1 MTTALLTPLMMAL
14 GGGAIDISRAMST
27 RIMLNDAAD
36 SALLAAVNR
45 AQTAYNAGA
54 ADWITQG
61 QTLGQSYFAANT
73 ANAGLL
79 ANVSY
84 STNLQLQGST
94 ITGTLNYSGSVRNL
108 FLPLLGVST
117 TNASG
122 SVKVAVP
129 TTLYANIYILI
140 DNSASM
146 GIGASTT
153 DQQTLTA
160 ALGCAFAC
168 HYTNIYG
175 QVDNVAQARATGAVL
190 RIDIVKQAL
199 SQALTNLSALNIHS
213 QIKVALYTFSNQITN
228 IYNLSSDVASALPA
242 VGGIDMA
249 SANSSG
255 GTNITYALNQLSSQ
269 LATTG
274 DGSSSASPLGFVV
287 LATDAVQNSWDM
299 TYYNGSSIPFQV
311 VTDPNF
317 AYTNPNQAFP
327 AALNTPILEGID
339 PAQCSPI
346 KSKGYTM
353 MTLDMQYIVPSGTP
367 SNDPKAAMFTYIQ
380 NTLAPSIT
388 ANMSSCASGVANA
401 YSASTPAQI
410 ISAFNAIFASTTQK
424 LRLTQ

>member
-1 MTTALLTPLMMAL
+1 LGRIARRLLDQRGNVAMTTALLTPLMMAL

-199 SQALTNLSALNIHS
+199 SQA
-213 QIKVALYTFSNQITN
+213 
-228 IYNLSSDVASALPA
+228 
-242 VGGIDMA
+242 
-249 SANSSG
+249 
-255 GTNITYALNQLSSQ
+255 
-269 LATTG
+269 
-274 DGSSSASPLGFVV
+274 
-287 LATDAVQNSWDM
+287 
-299 TYYNGSSIPFQV
+299 
-311 VTDPNF
+311 
-317 AYTNPNQAFP
+317 
-327 AALNTPILEGID
+327 
-339 PAQCSPI
+339 
-346 KSKGYTM
+346 
-353 MTLDMQYIVPSGTP
+353 
-367 SNDPKAAMFTYIQ
+367 
-380 NTLAPSIT
+380 
-388 ANMSSCASGVANA
+388 
-401 YSASTPAQI
+401 
-410 ISAFNAIFASTTQK
+410 
-424 LRLTQ
+424 